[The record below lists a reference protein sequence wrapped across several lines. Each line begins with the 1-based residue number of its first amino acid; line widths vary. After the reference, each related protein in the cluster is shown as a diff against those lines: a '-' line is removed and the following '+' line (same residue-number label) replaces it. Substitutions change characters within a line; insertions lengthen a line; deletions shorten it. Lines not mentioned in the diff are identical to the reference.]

1 MSIVTLKRKTHAQ
14 YRNMSCNAGPLGFS
28 INGTHRDQGYI
39 GQTSSSRDT
48 GTRTLNR
55 GGNGQD
61 GNRGHGG
68 CCSTYPNTGN
78 APFMMGAATW
88 TTRDIA
94 HPTIIP
100 SSVSSRSQIRTQNAW
115 VWRPMPHTSI
125 KPKSSV
131 AVSCKAA
138 ADSCPQLDINSD
150 ASKPSQKLRVAAD
163 YETYIYRK
171 TAAAIADAPVL
182 KSRNMSCNLP
192 PPGMK

>member
-1 MSIVTLKRKTHAQ
+1 MSIVTLARKTHAK
-14 YRNMSCNAGPLGFS
+14 YNNMSCNAGPLGFS
-28 INGTHRDQGYI
+28 INGTQRNLGYI

-48 GTRTLNR
+48 ETRTTNR

-68 CCSTYPNTGN
+68 CCGTYPNNGN
-78 APFMMGAATW
+78 APFIMGTGTW

-94 HPTIIP
+94 HPIIIP

-115 VWRPMPHTSI
+115 IWRPMPHTSV
-125 KPKSSV
+125 KPKSTV
-131 AVSCKAA
+131 AVSCKAGE
-138 ADSCPQLDINSD
+138 DSCAQLDINAD
-150 ASKPSQKLRVAAD
+150 ASKPSKKLRVAAD

-182 KSRNMSCNLP
+182 QTRNKSCNLP
-192 PPGMK
+192 PPN